1 MNEEIPTGDVARL
14 EGMVAADPGA
24 PAFPAL
30 AEALRRAGRPKDGE
44 RVARQGLT
52 QRPDAVDGRVALGLA
67 LLDLGRLEEARSELA
82 RVVARVPDHPLAVS
96 PSTAL
101 EDAELPSER
110 LALPAPDADE
120 LAAIGEPEID
130 AAFDGASSVT
140 DDMVSADAVAAQ
152 ALRAAELDGPE
163 EPNPVLDADF
173 PVATRTVAD
182 LLEQQG
188 HTGHADSMR
197 SSLGSDDGDE
207 MIATLERWLENL
219 RRHTR

>member
-1 MNEEIPTGDVARL
+1 MNEEIPAGDVARL
-14 EGMVAADPGA
+14 ESMLADDPGA
-24 PAFPAL
+24 QAFPAL

-44 RVARQGLT
+44 RVARQGLAR
-52 QRPDAVDGRVALGLA
+52 RPEAVDGRVALGLA

-96 PSTAL
+96 PPIAL
-101 EDAELPSER
+101 DEAELPSEG
-110 LALPAPDADE
+110 LAPPAPDGEDLE
-120 LAAIGEPEID
+120 AIGEPEID

-140 DDMVSADAVAAQ
+140 EDMVSADAVAAQ

-163 EPNPVLDADF
+163 EPDAAPGAEF

-188 HTGHADSMR
+188 HAGHADSMR

-207 MIATLERWLENL
+207 AIATLERWLENL
-219 RRHTR
+219 RRESR